1 MKSLTLASL
10 FLLFFTATHGQ
21 QTIHGRITQA
31 GAPLPDVHVTNLAT
45 GVHIGSD
52 KEGMYRIKASPKEEL
67 RFTYV
72 GMDTVSVIVEDIT
85 RILNIKM
92 NLRVEELEEVTVS
105 KTILKGQ
112 KELELEYDSNPN
124 IIKSAYG
131 YLNKETSSYSLRII
145 AEDEFEYAPNL
156 TAVINGRFAGVTAF
170 CDPFTDELK
179 VYMRSSMSIPDTK
192 TILAQSLSLTK
203 KAPMSTYGGGG
214 AIYDVDGVIMYSVP
228 CSVVWGSIR
237 RIAFISSLAGVT
249 RYGSLGKGGVVVINT
264 KNGTHTPK
272 EANGAPYDRARLR
285 NNYLTE
291 EVAEVEG
298 QGASLPS
305 YLKELRDSGS
315 IQAAKTIFE
324 NNKATYAHHPFFY
337 LDSYRHFYETEKEKT
352 YAEGIL
358 DTYMAL
364 AGNNPVLLKAMA
376 YILEAQG
383 RQEKAHSVY
392 KQVYKLRPE
401 YAQSFIDMANSYR
414 DLDKPES
421 AASLYARH
429 SYLLDKGL
437 LPKDSLELSPL
448 MEREVDNL
456 FALDNGSLKIQKR
469 KKTDDENNTRLVFE
483 WNDSEAEFNLQFVN
497 PGNQYFEWKH
507 TQEEMPDRI
516 RSEKELGYSMADF
529 LLDEE
534 LLGNWKINAT
544 YHGNKQ
550 LTPTYLKVTVYRNYG
565 SRLQSKEVHV
575 FKLATKGINQHLFNL
590 RIPSEVVHH

>member
-1 MKSLTLASL
+1 MKSFTLASI
-10 FLLFFTATHGQ
+10 FLLFLTTTHGQ
-21 QTIHGRITQA
+21 QTIQGRITQA
-31 GAPLPDVHVTNLAT
+31 GAPLHDVHVTNLDS
-45 GVHIGSD
+45 GVQMASD
-52 KEGMYRIKASPKEEL
+52 QEGMYSIQARPKEEL
-67 RFTYV
+67 RFTYM

-92 NLRVEELEEVTVS
+92 SLRVEELEEVTVS

-131 YLNKETSSYSLRII
+131 YLNKETSGYSIRII
-145 AEDEFEYAPNL
+145 AEDEIEKAANL
-156 TAVINGRFAGVTAF
+156 DFAISGRFAGVSAGCSLT
-170 CDPFTDELK
+170 TDMLFAS
-179 VYMRSSMSIPDTK
+179 MRPSGISSGSLVGRPAPK
-192 TILAQSLSLTK
+192 SLSLSK
-203 KAPMSTYGGGG
+203 GNPFANASNVVF
-214 AIYDVDGVIMYSVP
+214 DVDGMILNEISCGALRGNV
-228 CSVVWGSIR
+228 R
-237 RIAFISSLAGVT
+237 RIAFISSLAGLA
-249 RYGSLGKGGVVVINT
+249 RYGRGITGVVVINT
-264 KNGTHTPK
+264 KTGTITPK
-272 EANGAPYDRARLR
+272 ESDGAPYDQARLR

-291 EVAEVEG
+291 EVADVEG
-298 QGASLPS
+298 LGASLPH
-305 YLKELRDSGS
+305 YLKELRGSGS
-315 IQAAKTIFE
+315 TQAAKSVFE
-324 NNKATYAHHPFFY
+324 NHKATYAHHPFFY
-337 LDSYRHFYETEKEKT
+337 LDSYRHFYETEKEKS
-352 YAEGIL
+352 YADGIL
-358 DTYMAL
+358 NTYHNL
-364 AGNNPVLLKAMA
+364 AGNNPALLKAMA
-376 YILEAQG
+376 YVLEAQG
-383 RQEKAHSVY
+383 QQEKAHSVY

-437 LPKDSLELSPL
+437 LPKDSMELSAI

-456 FALDNGSLKIQKR
+456 FALDNGSLKIKKR

-507 TQEEMPDRI
+507 TQGEMPERI

-534 LLGNWKINAT
+534 LLGDWKINAT

-575 FKLATKGINQHLFNL
+575 FKLATKGMNQHLFKL

>member
-1 MKSLTLASL
+1 MKSFTLASL
-10 FLLFFTATHGQ
+10 FLLFFIATHGQ
-21 QTIHGRITQA
+21 QTIQGRITQA
-31 GAPLPDVHVTNLAT
+31 GAPLHDVHVTNLDSGAQIT
-45 GVHIGSD
+45 SD
-52 KEGMYRIKASPKEEL
+52 REGMYHIQAHPKEEL

-131 YLNKETSSYSLRII
+131 YLNKETASYSLRII
-145 AEDEFEYAPNL
+145 DEDEIELAPDL
-156 TAVINGRFAGVTAF
+156 EFLLSGRFAGISVY
-170 CDPFTDELK
+170 CDDKNELN
-179 VYMRSSMSIPDTK
+179 VGMRSSQSLGIAATK
-192 TILAQSLSLTK
+192 TLSKRGSGSYNPNSPKGAVFDIDGTIVTRIGC
-203 KAPMSTYGGGG
+203 STL
-214 AIYDVDGVIMYSVP
+214 
-228 CSVVWGSIR
+228 WGNIR
-237 RIAFISSLAGVT
+237 RIAFISSIVGVS
-249 RYGSLGKGGVVVINT
+249 RYGQLGRNGVVIINT
-264 KNGTHTPK
+264 KTGTITPK
-272 EANGAPYDRARLR
+272 ESDGAPYDQARLR

-291 EVAEVEG
+291 KVAEVEG
-298 QGASLPS
+298 LGASLPS
-305 YLKELRDSGS
+305 YLKELHESGS
-315 IQAAKTIFE
+315 TQTAKTVFE
-324 NNKATYAHHPFFY
+324 NNRATYAHHPFFY
-337 LDSYRHFYETEKEKT
+337 LDSYRHFYETEKEKS
-352 YAEGIL
+352 YADGIL
-358 DTYMAL
+358 NAYHDL

-376 YILEAQG
+376 YVLEAQG

-429 SYLLDKGL
+429 SYLLDQGL
-437 LPKDSLELSPL
+437 LPKDSLELSAL

-497 PGNQYFEWKH
+497 PVNQYFEWKH
-507 TQEEMPDRI
+507 TQGEMPERI

-534 LLGNWKINAT
+534 LLGDWKINAT

-565 SRLQSKEVHV
+565 SRLQSKEVHA
-575 FKLATKGINQHLFNL
+575 FKLATKGMNQHLFKL
-590 RIPSEVVHH
+590 RIPAGVAHH

>member
-1 MKSLTLASL
+1 MKSFTLASL
-10 FLLFFTATHGQ
+10 FLLFFIATHGQ
-21 QTIHGRITQA
+21 QTIQGRITQA
-31 GAPLPDVHVTNLAT
+31 GAPLPDVHVTNLDSGAQIT
-45 GVHIGSD
+45 SD
-52 KEGMYRIKASPKEEL
+52 REGMYHIQAHPKEEL

-131 YLNKETSSYSLRII
+131 YLNKETSGYSLRILEEEEI
-145 AEDEFEYAPNL
+145 EMAPQLDFLL
-156 TAVINGRFAGVTAF
+156 TGRFAGISAR
-170 CDPFTDELK
+170 CNPFNDELE
-179 VYMRSSMSIPDTK
+179 VYVRGK
-192 TILAQSLSLTK
+192 
-203 KAPMSTYGGGG
+203 GVVF
-214 AIYDVDGVIMYSVP
+214 DVDGVILYRIA
-228 CSVVWGSIR
+228 CSTIFGNIR
-237 RIAFISSLAGVT
+237 RIAFISGLAGTT
-249 RYGSLGKGGVVVINT
+249 RYGFGVRGVMIINT
-264 KNGTHTPK
+264 KTGTITPK
-272 EANGAPYDRARLR
+272 EPDGKPYDQARLR

-291 EVAEVEG
+291 EVADVEG
-298 QGASLPS
+298 LGASLPS
-305 YLKELRDSGS
+305 YLKELHESGS
-315 IQAAKTIFE
+315 TQAAKTVFE
-324 NNKATYAHHPFFY
+324 NNRATYAHHPFFY
-337 LDSYRHFYETEKEKT
+337 LDSYRHFYETEKEKS
-352 YAEGIL
+352 YADGIL
-358 DTYMAL
+358 NAYHDL

-376 YILEAQG
+376 YVLEAQG
-383 RQEKAHSVY
+383 RQGKAHSVY

-429 SYLLDKGL
+429 SYLLDQGL
-437 LPKDSLELSPL
+437 LPKDSMELSAL
-448 MEREVDNL
+448 MEREMDNL

-469 KKTDDENNTRLVFE
+469 KKTDDENDTRLVFE

-507 TQEEMPDRI
+507 TQGEMPERI

-534 LLGNWKINAT
+534 LLGDWKINAT

-565 SRLQSKEVHV
+565 SRLQSKEVHA
-575 FKLATKGINQHLFNL
+575 FKLATKGMNQHLFKL
-590 RIPSEVVHH
+590 RIPAGVAHH

>member
-1 MKSLTLASL
+1 MKSFTLASL
-10 FLLFFTATHGQ
+10 FLLFFIATHGQ
-21 QTIHGRITQA
+21 QTIQGRITQA
-31 GAPLPDVHVTNLAT
+31 GAPLPDVHVTNLDSGAQIT
-45 GVHIGSD
+45 SD
-52 KEGMYRIKASPKEEL
+52 REGMYHIQAHPKEEL

-131 YLNKETSSYSLRII
+131 YLNKETSGYSLRILEEEEI
-145 AEDEFEYAPNL
+145 EMAPQLDFLL
-156 TAVINGRFAGVTAF
+156 TGRFAGISAR
-170 CDPFTDELK
+170 CNPFNDELE
-179 VYMRSSMSIPDTK
+179 VYVRGK
-192 TILAQSLSLTK
+192 
-203 KAPMSTYGGGG
+203 GVVF
-214 AIYDVDGVIMYSVP
+214 DVDGVILYRIA
-228 CSVVWGSIR
+228 CSTIFGNIR
-237 RIAFISSLAGVT
+237 RIAFISGLAGTT
-249 RYGSLGKGGVVVINT
+249 RYGFGVRGVMIINT
-264 KNGTHTPK
+264 KTGTITPK
-272 EANGAPYDRARLR
+272 EPDGKPYDQARLR

-291 EVAEVEG
+291 EVADVEG
-298 QGASLPS
+298 LGASLPS
-305 YLKELRDSGS
+305 YLKELHESGS
-315 IQAAKTIFE
+315 TQAAKTVFE
-324 NNKATYAHHPFFY
+324 NNRATYAHHPFFY
-337 LDSYRHFYETEKEKT
+337 LDSYRHFYETEKEKS
-352 YAEGIL
+352 YADGIL
-358 DTYMAL
+358 NAYHDL

-376 YILEAQG
+376 YVLEAQG
-383 RQEKAHSVY
+383 RQEKSHSVY

-429 SYLLDKGL
+429 SYLLDQGL
-437 LPKDSLELSPL
+437 LPKDSMELSAL

-507 TQEEMPDRI
+507 TQGEMPERI

-534 LLGNWKINAT
+534 LLGDWKINAT

-565 SRLQSKEVHV
+565 SRLQSKEVHA
-575 FKLATKGINQHLFNL
+575 FKLATKGMNQHLFKL
-590 RIPSEVVHH
+590 RIPAGVAHH